1 MQKERPVYLDIQKIR
16 LPIPGLVSIFHR
28 FSGIALFICIPLFL
42 WLFSGTLSHESAFNT
57 YQGLVHH
64 PMVKCILFV
73 LLLAY
78 VYHSLAGVRFL
89 FMDIHKGTE
98 LKTARASAKAVV
110 ICAIVLSVIIYGACL
125 LS

>member
-16 LPIPGLVSIFHR
+16 LPIPGIVSIFHR

-42 WLFSGTLSHESAFNT
+42 WLFSGTLSRESAFNT
-57 YQGLVHH
+57 YQELVHY
-64 PMVKCILFV
+64 P
-73 LLLAY
+73 
-78 VYHSLAGVRFL
+78 LAGVRFL

>member
-1 MQKERPVYLDIQKIR
+1 MQKERPVYLDIHKIR
-16 LPIPGLVSIFHR
+16 LPIPGIVSIFHR
-28 FSGIALFICIPLFL
+28 FSGVALFICIPLLL

-57 YQGLVHH
+57 YHALVQN
-64 PMVKCILFV
+64 PLVKCVLFV

-89 FMDIHKGTE
+89 LLDIHKGTE
-98 LKTARASAKAVV
+98 LKTARTSAKAVV
-110 ICAIVLSVIIYGACL
+110 VCAIVLTVIIYGACL

>member
-16 LPIPGLVSIFHR
+16 LPIPGIVSIFHR
-28 FSGIALFICIPLFL
+28 FSGVALFICIPVLL
-42 WLFSGTLSHESAFNT
+42 WLFAGTLSHESAFNT
-57 YQGLVHH
+57 YQALVHH
-64 PMVKCILFV
+64 LLVKCILFV

-78 VYHSLAGVRFL
+78 VYHSLAGIRFL
-89 FMDIHKGTE
+89 LLDIHKGTE

-110 ICAIVLSVIIYGACL
+110 VCAIVLTVIIYGACL